1 MFLPLHEYL
10 LVQKGVHIMENVWT
24 RDLAR
29 DQVYEF
35 LFVVAGPKLGGAVQ
49 MPIHPIA
56 IC

>member
-1 MFLPLHEYL
+1 
-10 LVQKGVHIMENVWT
+10 MENVWT

-35 LFVVAGPKLGGAVQ
+35 LFVVAGPKLSGAVQ